1 MPPFQSGSA
10 FWLAPSGLFA
20 GSGPPAYSKNSNAG
34 KVLTKKEKEKVEEEV
49 EEEEE
54 ENSFLDFN
62 GPSTTQGHFRRRKRR
77 GKFTNAA

>member
-1 MPPFQSGSA
+1 M
-10 FWLAPSGLFA
+10 
-20 GSGPPAYSKNSNAG
+20 
-34 KVLTKKEKEKVEEEV
+34 EEEV